1 MNRKK
6 AYIYTRVSTNMQVEG
21 FSLDAQE
28 TRIQQY
34 ANAFDIE
41 IVKTYQD
48 AGKSGKT
55 MLGRT
60 EFMAMISDIE
70 AEKDKVDYVLVFKLS
85 CFGRNAADI
94 YVMLGFMEIKVSREI
109 KTRKMNTIKTI
120 TTMLVN
126 IESR

>member
-1 MNRKK
+1 MKRKK

>member
-1 MNRKK
+1 
-6 AYIYTRVSTNMQVEG
+6 MQVEG

-85 CFGRNAADI
+85 CFGRNAADT
-94 YVMLGFMEIKVSREI
+94 L
-109 KTRKMNTIKTI
+109 KMFSYYGISWCKSD
-120 TTMLVN
+120 LC
-126 IESR
+126 

>member
-6 AYIYTRVSTNMQVEG
+6 AYIYTRVSTNMQVEV

>member
-1 MNRKK
+1 MKRKK

-85 CFGRNAADI
+85 CFGRNAAD
-94 YVMLGFMEIKVSREI
+94 
-109 KTRKMNTIKTI
+109 T
-120 TTMLVN
+120 
-126 IESR
+126 